1 VTLTVDARLD
11 AAAIDCLYRFTSTN
25 GMPPREERVELIFAD
40 DGAEALQIRTERA
53 GRVFATA
60 DALSEYLLVPVFTGR
75 PR

>member
-1 VTLTVDARLD
+1 M
-11 AAAIDCLYRFTSTN
+11 S
-25 GMPPREERVELIFAD
+25 
-40 DGAEALQIRTERA
+40 RTERA